1 MASGKGIVSTANQG
15 ALQLLQD
22 GHNAL
27 ITPIDDAA
35 AMARAVNDLIAQ
47 PQQAAAYGGAAKQAY
62 LADYSEDAVCERY
75 LDFFNNL
82 LKT

>member
-1 MASGKGIVSTANQG
+1 
-15 ALQLLQD
+15 
-22 GHNAL
+22 
-27 ITPIDDAA
+27 
-35 AMARAVNDLIAQ
+35 MARAVNDLIAQ

-82 LKT
+82 LKS